1 MKALVVIFTSM
12 LILSACSDEPKS
24 IHYLC
29 NDRVVELAHQGAGAT
44 LTLNGQTYALNKEPS
59 ASGVKYINER
69 VLFWSKADEAM
80 LIVSGNKY
88 HCQLQQAD
96 AL

>member
-1 MKALVVIFTSM
+1 MRALVVIFTSM

-24 IHYLC
+24 THYLC
-29 NDRVVELAHQGAGAT
+29 NDRVVELAHQGARAT
-44 LTLNGQTYALNKEPS
+44 LTLNQQTYTLNKEPS

-88 HCQLQQAD
+88 HCQQQAD

>member
-12 LILSACSDEPKS
+12 LVLSACSNEPKS
-24 IHYLC
+24 THYLC

-44 LTLNGQTYALNKEPS
+44 LTLNEQTYTLNKEPS

-80 LIVSGNKY
+80 LIISGNKY
-88 HCQLQQAD
+88 HCKLTNANV
-96 AL
+96 

>member
-1 MKALVVIFTSM
+1 MKALVVIFTGM
-12 LILSACSDEPKS
+12 LVLSACSNESKS
-24 IHYLC
+24 T
-29 NDRVVELAHQGAGAT
+29 HQGAGAT
-44 LTLNGQTYALNKEPS
+44 LTLNEQTYTLNKEPS

-96 AL
+96 VL

>member
-12 LILSACSDEPKS
+12 LTLSACNDAPKNS
-24 IHYLC
+24 HYVC
-29 NDRVVELAHQGAGAT
+29 NDHAVKLAHQGDIAI

-59 ASGVKYINER
+59 ASGVKYINEQ

-80 LIVSGNKY
+80 LIVSGKKY

-96 AL
+96 TL